1 MTPDMPT
8 DARILIIDDIVENV
22 EVLGEVMSSHYD
34 VQFAASG
41 VRAWRW

>member
-1 MTPDMPT
+1 
-8 DARILIIDDIVENV
+8 V
-22 EVLGEVMSSHYD
+22 EVLGEVLASHYD